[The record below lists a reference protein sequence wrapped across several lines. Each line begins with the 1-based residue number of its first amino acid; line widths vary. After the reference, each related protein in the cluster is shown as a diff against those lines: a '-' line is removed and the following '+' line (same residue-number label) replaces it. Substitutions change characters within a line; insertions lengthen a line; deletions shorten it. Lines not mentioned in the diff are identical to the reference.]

1 VEYLYAVID
10 YGSSAMKVVYSTVLT
25 DTPQY
30 FMMQPEIIEV
40 AVDDVQEYRKNF
52 NLDPTR
58 YAFVGT
64 NDRYYATGELAQE
77 VFRSTLNL
85 TEPKSN
91 NAIGR
96 TLAAITVAARLA
108 QIDVGK
114 KFRLDLLRKY
124 QAIACCDGKYNS

>member
-1 VEYLYAVID
+1 MEYLYAVID
-10 YGSSAMKVVYSTVLT
+10 YGSSALKVIYSKELT

-40 AVDDVQEYRKNF
+40 SIDDVQEYRKNF

-77 VFRSTLNL
+77 VLRSTLNL

-91 NAIGR
+91 NRRCA
-96 TLAAITVAARLA
+96 TLSVR
-108 QIDVGK
+108 
-114 KFRLDLLRKY
+114 
-124 QAIACCDGKYNS
+124 N